1 MATMAG
7 FGKRLDGPG
16 GRRAAS
22 RRPAFTAT
30 GIMTVD
36 RSQVGY
42 LLDISATGAKLDGGG
57 GLSVGQSIWL
67 KSGNIDVLAQV
78 VWSRPDICGVQFDTP
93 LSDDEIEQLSQ
104 VPEGALFASL
114 SAEEKLGAAD
124 WMNGLVR

>member
-1 MATMAG
+1 MVG

-42 LLDISATGAKLDGGG
+42 LLDVSPTGAKLDGGG
-57 GLSVGQSIWL
+57 DLSIGQDIWL
-67 KSGNIDVLAQV
+67 RSGGIDVLASV
-78 VWSRPDICGVQFDTP
+78 VWTGSNICGVHFDTP
-93 LSDDEIEQLSQ
+93 LSEYQIRQLTQ

-114 SAEEKLGAAD
+114 STEERLGAAD
-124 WMNGLVR
+124 WMNGLIR